1 MQIGIERKNMAERR
15 NNHSN
20 KADLPWLG
28 FCWKNLWVIES

>member
-20 KADLPWLG
+20 KADLP
-28 FCWKNLWVIES
+28 